1 MDGLP
6 NANPSIDMSSLKKA
20 VYKRLLASFLLTG
33 ALFFL
38 PAGSIWYWEAWL
50 FSAVMYIPMLL
61 MFAYLLKHDPE
72 LLARRI
78 QFGEKKSTEKR
89 FIAITSVYFIVLF
102 LIPGFDDRFGW
113 SHVPIAVVIASD
125 IIFLL
130 GYGLFVL
137 VLRENSYASRIVEV
151 VEGQQVIDSGPYSVI
166 RHPMYVSVII
176 MYGFAPLALGSY
188 WAFLCALPMPFI
200 IMYRIIDEEQTLV
213 KELAG
218 YEAYRRKVKY
228 RLIPFVW

>member
-1 MDGLP
+1 
-6 NANPSIDMSSLKKA
+6 
-20 VYKRLLASFLLTG
+20 
-33 ALFFL
+33 
-38 PAGSIWYWEAWL
+38 
-50 FSAVMYIPMLL
+50 MYIPMLL

-137 VLRENSYASRIVEV
+137 VLRENSYASRIIEV